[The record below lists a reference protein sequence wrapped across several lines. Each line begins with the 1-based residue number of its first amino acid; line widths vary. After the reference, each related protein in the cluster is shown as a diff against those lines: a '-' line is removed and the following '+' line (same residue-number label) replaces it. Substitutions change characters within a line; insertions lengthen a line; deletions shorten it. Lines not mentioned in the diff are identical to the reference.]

1 MARISP
7 TLWSLR
13 VAMRRVVM
21 GETVKAPPLPGPLR
35 HGVGERQESTSL
47 SSSWWSSEIAILA
60 RQEME
65 FGSAGG
71 SEGVCRELARLQLGL
86 PGFDEPQNGSDVQMF
101 ADGGIFLEV
110 GLGEFEQGG

>member
-7 TLWSLR
+7 ALWSLR

-21 GETVKAPPLPGPLR
+21 GETVKAPPLP
-35 HGVGERQESTSL
+35 HSVAEREESTSL
-47 SSSWWSSEIAILA
+47 SPSWCSSEIAILA

-65 FGSAGG
+65 FGSVCG

-86 PGFDEPQNGSDVQMF
+86 PGFDEPQNGGDVQML
-101 ADGGIFLEV
+101 AD
-110 GLGEFEQGG
+110 